1 MQRKDLSEKAFQ
13 GKYTQE
19 KQKLEECARESFS
32 GVKDFDKDSI
42 IRYEYLQKL
51 VKIIKKKPRID
62 IFYFLNKLGM
72 GRKQLCTLKTFYGL
86 KKQRPVVDTST
97 FVSTCTLNDA
107 FTVNGM
113 FIIIFSFIPTDIFFS
128 FIPTD
133 IFIIAGRST
142 IADTSTHGDVFI
154 ITGSLTLDDVS
165 MVFCTLHS

>member
-113 FIIIFSFIPTDIFFS
+113 FIIIFSFIPTDIF
-128 FIPTD
+128 
-133 IFIIAGRST
+133 IIAGRST